1 MFLRKLSFIR
11 MGVSLKFWI
20 IKSISR
26 LDAVLL
32 IHYLFNQI
40 EKSFTPIHDK
50 GIKTIVF
57 FSRIVFWLYSFAGVA
72 GNALSES
79 ETKDEGGDLVKSC
92 DKRRHLGRIR
102 FRPYEMVF
110 HVVCVLRCDNIRHVM
125 PNWANQVS
133 PLHD

>member
-1 MFLRKLSFIR
+1 

-26 LDAVLL
+26 LDAILL
-32 IHYLFNQI
+32 THYLFNQL

-72 GNALSES
+72 GNAPSES
-79 ETKDEGGDLVKSC
+79 ETKEEGGDLVKSC

-102 FRPYEMVF
+102 FRPYVRSWG
-110 HVVCVLRCDNIRHVM
+110 VRRASPITLRYDVK
-125 PNWANQVS
+125 
-133 PLHD
+133 

>member
-1 MFLRKLSFIR
+1 

-26 LDAVLL
+26 LDAVLP

-72 GNALSES
+72 GNAPSES
-79 ETKDEGGDLVKSC
+79 ETKEEGGDLVKSC

-102 FRPYEMVF
+102 FRPYV
-110 HVVCVLRCDNIRHVM
+110 R
-125 PNWANQVS
+125 S
-133 PLHD
+133 

>member
-1 MFLRKLSFIR
+1 

-26 LDAVLL
+26 LDAVLP

-57 FSRIVFWLYSFAGVA
+57 FSRIVFW
-72 GNALSES
+72 ALFVC
-79 ETKDEGGDLVKSC
+79 GQ
-92 DKRRHLGRIR
+92 RPFRIR
-102 FRPYEMVF
+102 DER
-110 HVVCVLRCDNIRHVM
+110 
-125 PNWANQVS
+125 
-133 PLHD
+133 

>member
-1 MFLRKLSFIR
+1 

-26 LDAVLL
+26 LDAVLP

-57 FSRIVFWLYSFAGVA
+57 LA
-72 GNALSES
+72 E
-79 ETKDEGGDLVKSC
+79 
-92 DKRRHLGRIR
+92 
-102 FRPYEMVF
+102 
-110 HVVCVLRCDNIRHVM
+110 
-125 PNWANQVS
+125 
-133 PLHD
+133 

>member
-1 MFLRKLSFIR
+1 

-26 LDAVLL
+26 LDAVLP

-57 FSRIVFWLYSFAGVA
+57 FSRIVFW
-72 GNALSES
+72 ALFVC
-79 ETKDEGGDLVKSC
+79 GRCGQRLF
-92 DKRRHLGRIR
+92 RIR
-102 FRPYEMVF
+102 DER
-110 HVVCVLRCDNIRHVM
+110 
-125 PNWANQVS
+125 
-133 PLHD
+133 